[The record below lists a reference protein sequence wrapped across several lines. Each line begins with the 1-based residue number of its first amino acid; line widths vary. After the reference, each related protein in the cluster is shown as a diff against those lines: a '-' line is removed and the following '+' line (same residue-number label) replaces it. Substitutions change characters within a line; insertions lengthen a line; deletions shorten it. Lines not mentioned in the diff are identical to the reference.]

1 MTEMTPC
8 DFVKAGTTDAKNFGE
23 FLAHVADCKD
33 CQRRVFSRIII
44 EFKQKQMEITN
55 GQR

>member
-23 FLAHVADCKD
+23 FLANVADCKD